1 MASHVLINL
10 IEQTIKITFPQLSPP
25 EVIRISGNSP
35 DNIFFF
41 QLLFNNFL
49 VNMFITII
57 IKLWINIKN
66 SVNLKLF
73 FICLWKIQKKY
84 FFRWKIFFFVTGQNF
99 WDVGDIKVFYS
110 SYIML
115 DLLCCLCLTFYAV
128 YVIVYAKTSLLFV
141 YAWISLPMLSILHY
155 YIH

>member
-84 FFRWKIFFFVTGQNF
+84 FFVEKFFFCYRTKLLGCGWHKSILQQLYYA
-99 WDVGDIKVFYS
+99 WL
-110 SYIML
+110 IML
-115 DLLCCLCLTFYAV
+115 SMLDFLCCLCYC
-128 YVIVYAKTSLLFV
+128 IC
-141 YAWISLPMLSILHY
+141 
-155 YIH
+155 